1 MKNETKNVKKL
12 LKELFP
18 QETFSVRFETATSYV
33 DSSDKIK
40 IQCPQAINTDI
51 VIQTLRQYVSNIVIY
66 KKGTVVSIS
75 NNETPKL
82 RFSNGTIVDM
92 DMVEFIEVE

>member
-18 QETFSVRFETATSYV
+18 QETFSVRFETTISYV

-40 IQCPQAINTDI
+40 IRCPQNIDTDI

-66 KKGTVVSIS
+66 KNGTVVSIS

-82 RFSNGTIVDM
+82 HFSNGTIVDM